1 MQDYSLNNSSDLN
14 SLMQTYPEC
23 FQNQIDGLQESNN
36 NIILNPIINN
46 NEEKTTGKTD
56 TIKKDSKKRSGK
68 KVGRKPKKESEKEES
83 DEEVTHNKYSNDNMT
98 RKTKSICIN
107 EVLKFIN
114 SEIYIRYNRKIGQG
128 KNIKKLKLLNYEQIK
143 NATIDYNKDFL
154 NKKIGEIFSENISKR
169 IKSYKSDHNQK
180 LIENLKNEEDE
191 EKKIYFNNLFNL
203 TFLDCLKYFRGEDDD
218 TKYVYIK
225 GLRRFKD
232 LENDD
237 EFKKKYDKDYDK
249 DYIDQLKNF
258 MKDYENELREKKGR
272 KSRKKI
278 NEENDASNQ

>member
-14 SLMQTYPEC
+14 ILMQTYPEY
-23 FQNQIDGLQESNN
+23 FQMPIDGLQESNN
-36 NIILNPIINN
+36 NTILNPIINN

-56 TIKKDSKKRSGK
+56 TIKKNSKKRSGK
-68 KVGRKPKKESEKEES
+68 KVGRKPKKESNEEEC

-98 RKTKSICIN
+98 RKIKSLCIKN
-107 EVLKFIN
+107 VLEFIN

-154 NKKIGEIFSENISKR
+154 NKTIGEIFSENISKR
-169 IKSYKSDHNQK
+169 IKSYKSDHNKK

-218 TKYVYIK
+218 AKYVYIK

-249 DYIDQLKNF
+249 DYIDQLKDF
-258 MKDYENELREKKGR
+258 MKNYENELREKKRR
-272 KSRKKI
+272 KSHKKI

>member
-14 SLMQTYPEC
+14 SLMQTYPEY
-23 FQNQIDGLQESNN
+23 FQMSTDCPQQSNN

-56 TIKKDSKKRSGK
+56 TIIKKNNKKRSGK
-68 KVGRKPKKESEKEES
+68 KVGRKPKKESEKEEN

-98 RKTKSICIN
+98 RKIKSLCIKN
-107 EVLKFIN
+107 VFKFIN
-114 SEIYIRYNRKIGQG
+114 AEIYIRYNRKIGHG

-143 NATIDYNKDFL
+143 NATIDYNKNFL
-154 NKKIGEIFSENISKR
+154 NKTIGEIFSENISKR
-169 IKSYKSDHNQK
+169 IKSYKSDHNKK

-218 TKYVYIK
+218 DKYVYIK
-225 GLRRFKD
+225 GLKRFKD

-237 EFKKKYDKDYDK
+237 DFKKKYDR
-249 DYIDQLKNF
+249 DYIEQLKDF
-258 MKDYENELREKKGR
+258 MKDYENELRKKKGR

-278 NEENDASNQ
+278 DEENDASNQ

>member
-14 SLMQTYPEC
+14 FLMQTYPEY
-23 FQNQIDGLQESNN
+23 FQMPIDGLQQSNN
-36 NIILNPIINN
+36 NIFRNLFINN

-56 TIKKDSKKRSGK
+56 TIIKKNNKKRSGK
-68 KVGRKPKKESEKEES
+68 KVGRKTKKESEKEEN

-98 RKTKSICIN
+98 RKIKSLCIN

-154 NKKIGEIFSENISKR
+154 NKTIGEIFSENISKR

-218 TKYVYIK
+218 AKYVYIK
-225 GLRRFKD
+225 GLKRFKD
-232 LENDD
+232 LENDED
-237 EFKKKYDKDYDK
+237 FKKKYDDK
-249 DYIDQLKNF
+249 EYIKQLKDF